1 MNLTDGLDG
10 LASVPSI
17 FTLLSLSIFVY
28 VAGNAEFSKYLLY
41 PKVID
46 VGELFVVSLALVGS
60 LFGFLWYN
68 CNPASVLM
76 GDSGSLAIGGFI
88 AYNAIVSHNEILL
101 VLMGSILW

>member
-1 MNLTDGLDG
+1 M
-10 LASVPSI
+10 
-17 FTLLSLSIFVY
+17 Y

-68 CNPASVLM
+68 CNPASVFM
-76 GDSGSLAIGGFI
+76 GDSGSLALGGLSLI
-88 AYNAIVSHNEILL
+88 TLL
-101 VLMGSILW
+101 FRIMKSYWF